1 MTSERLVPS
10 RLSARNI
17 LHTAVVGVNTRRNR
31 SMMSAIGIA
40 IGIAAIVGV
49 LGLSSS
55 SRSNLVKQIDAL
67 GTNLI
72 QVQPQTGIGA
82 GNAVL
87 PATAAGAIARIPN
100 VQSVSQEIA
109 TGQNVYRSRFVPSEY
124 TAGLSVTAT
133 DPNILGTLHGSL
145 AAGQFLN
152 AANIGYPVTVLG
164 ATAAQSLGI
173 TTLAGAPAV
182 SIGGQNFT
190 VIGILNPFPLSPSL
204 DSSAIVGVPA
214 AVSILGVANTP
225 TTIDVRA
232 NPNDIN
238 SVLAALAA
246 TANPENPDQVAA
258 TSPTAQLQAK
268 ADATSTLTELLLGL
282 GAVALL
288 VGGVGIANIMVI
300 TVLER
305 RSEIGL
311 RRALGAT
318 RRHILVQFIAESL
331 ILAALGGIA
340 GVLLG
345 IAATV
350 VFAQIQNWGVII
362 PAIAIWGGLLAA
374 LVIGCI
380 AGLYPA
386 MRAARL
392 SPTEALRST

>member
-1 MTSERLVPS
+1 MPERLTPS

-31 SMMSAIGIA
+31 SIMSAIGIA

-49 LGLSSS
+49 LGLSNS
-55 SRSNLVKQIDAL
+55 SRSNLINQIDAL

-72 QVQPQTGIGA
+72 QVQPQTGIGVGTA
-82 GNAVL
+82 QL

-100 VQSVSQEIA
+100 VQAVSQEVA
-109 TGQNVYRSRFVPSEY
+109 TGVNVYRSRYVPSEF
-124 TAGLSVTAT
+124 TAGLSVTAV
-133 DPNILGTLHGSL
+133 DPNILTTLHGAVSQ
-145 AAGQFLN
+145 GHFLN
-152 AANIGYPVTVLG
+152 AANITYPVAVLG
-164 ATAAQSLGI
+164 ATAAHALGI
-173 TTLAGAPAV
+173 VSLDGAPTV

-190 VIGILNPFPLSPSL
+190 VVGILDPFPLSPAL
-204 DSSAIVGVPA
+204 DSSAMVGIPA
-214 AVSILGVANTP
+214 AVSILGVSNSP

-232 NPNDIN
+232 NPDDIAA
-238 SVLAALAA
+238 VLGALAA
-246 TANPENPDQVAA
+246 TANPENPDQIAA

-268 ADATSTLTELLLGL
+268 AAATSTLTELLLGL

-318 RRHILVQFIAESL
+318 RRHIMVQFITESL
-331 ILAALGGIA
+331 ILAAIGGIA

-345 IAATV
+345 VIATV
-350 VFAQIQNWGVII
+350 VFAELQNWGVII
-362 PAIAIWGGLLAA
+362 PAIAVWGGLLAA
-374 LVIGCI
+374 LVIGGI

-386 MRAARL
+386 LRAARL

>member
-1 MTSERLVPS
+1 MPERLVPS

-31 SMMSAIGIA
+31 SVMSAIGIA

-49 LGLSSS
+49 LGLSNS
-55 SRSNLVKQIDAL
+55 SRSNLINQIDAL

-72 QVQPQTGIGA
+72 QVQPQTGIGV
-82 GNAVL
+82 GNAAL

-100 VQSVSQEIA
+100 VQAVSQEIA
-109 TGQNVYRSRFVPSEY
+109 TGANVYRSRYVPSEY
-124 TAGLSVTAT
+124 TAGLSVTAV
-133 DPNILGTLHGSL
+133 DPNILTTLHGSVSQ
-145 AAGQFLN
+145 GHFLN
-152 AANIGYPVTVLG
+152 AANIKYPVAVLG
-164 ATAAQSLGI
+164 ATAARALGI
-173 TTLAGAPAV
+173 ISLDGAPTV

-190 VIGILNPFPLSPSL
+190 VVGILTPFPLSPAL
-204 DSSAIVGVPA
+204 DSSAMVGIPA
-214 AVSILGVANTP
+214 AVSILGVTNTP
-225 TTIDVRA
+225 STIDVRA

-238 SVLAALAA
+238 SVLGALGA
-246 TANPENPDQVAA
+246 TADPENPDQVAA

-268 ADATSTLTELLLGL
+268 AAATSTLTELLLGL

-318 RRHILVQFIAESL
+318 RRHIMVQFITESL
-331 ILAALGGIA
+331 MLAAIGGIA

-345 IAATV
+345 VIATV
-350 VFAQIQNWGVII
+350 VFAELQSWGIII
-362 PAIAIWGGLLAA
+362 PAIAVWGGLLAA
-374 LVIGCI
+374 LVIGGI

-386 MRAARL
+386 LRAARL